1 MTGITNLELHRL
13 AQDENIDIPMHYI
26 CTNDALTNLK
36 RKKKMNIILNLQNS
50 NQGGSHWVALLVR
63 GGHAFYCDSYGLSC
77 DTNVTQYCI
86 KNHLHL
92 SCNSYIIQSQKSTNC
107 GLYSYALIKYIEREN
122 IPNDI
127 PRKYKNELLELCNN
141 YINLFVPNR
150 NTNDLILKKYL
161 KNNLKS

>member
-13 AQDENIDIPMHYI
+13 AQEENVDIPMHYI
-26 CTNDALTNLK
+26 CSSDELTNLK

-63 GGHAFYCDSYGLSC
+63 GGQAFYCDSYGLSS

-92 SCNSYIIQSQKSTNC
+92 SSNSYIIQSQKSTNC
-107 GLYSYALIKYIEREN
+107 GLYCYALIKYIEREN
-122 IPNDI
+122 IPTDI
-127 PRKYKNELLELCNN
+127 PHKYKNELLELCNN

-150 NTNDLILKKYL
+150 NTNDSILKKYF
-161 KNNLKS
+161 KK